1 VPRFDVPARAFDG
14 VFAREADITN
24 AAPHD
29 AVAGMLPA
37 DDQQRVRLVSDFGF
51 GLKH

>member
-1 VPRFDVPARAFDG
+1 LDVAPRAFDDA
-14 VFAREADITN
+14 FAREADITN
-24 AAPHD
+24 AAPRD
-29 AVAGMLPA
+29 AIAGMLPA